1 MSLKSNEV
9 RHFSQILYWDKTR
22 YFMNGDLEY
31 VIDEKDSYE
40 FELTINLIK
49 RYFEE
54 SLSKEFYSKIK
65 KDKNFIEGVFT
76 SNKIEIDF
84 R

>member
-1 MSLKSNEV
+1 
-9 RHFSQILYWDKTR
+9 
-22 YFMNGDLEY
+22 MNGDLEY
-31 VIDEKDSYE
+31 VIDEKDFYE

-49 RYFEE
+49 RYFKE
-54 SLSKEFYSKIK
+54 SLSKEFYSKIE